1 MRWRWVVARV
11 GAVVLG
17 LGLGL
22 LGLQAARAAVP
33 VVAAESTYGVVVKA
47 IGGDQVVVRSIIENP
62 NVDPHSFEASPQV
75 AKEVAG
81 ARLVVMN
88 GLGYDAW
95 MDHLLAASPSKGRQ
109 VIVAAKVA
117 PGQVMADRN
126 PHLFYDPQAMLA
138 VATRI
143 AAALSA
149 VDPAHK
155 GLFDRNLGTFRADIE
170 RFQQRVA
177 ALAKALPGLKVTAT
191 EPVYGY
197 MLRDLGWKSLNNKF
211 QVAVMNDAEP
221 SPAEVAK
228 FEDELRQRQVRLLIY
243 NQQVSEVITER
254 MRRIAAGAGV
264 PAVGVAEFVP
274 PGLDYIAWQNQTL
287 DAVERAL
294 GRKP

>member
-1 MRWRWVVARV
+1 MRWRRSVAQV

-17 LGLGL
+17 LWLWL
-22 LGLQAARAAVP
+22 VGLQAAQAAVP

-47 IGGDQVVVRSIIENP
+47 IGGDQVAVRSIIENP

-75 AKEVAG
+75 AREVAG
-81 ARLVVMN
+81 AKLVVMN

-95 MDHLLAASPSKGRQ
+95 MDHLLAASPSKDRQ

-117 PGQVMADRN
+117 PQRVMADRN

-143 AAALSA
+143 AAVLSA
-149 VDPAHK
+149 ADPTHK
-155 GLFDRNLGTFRADIE
+155 TLFERNLSAFRADID

-177 ALAKALPGLKVTAT
+177 ALAKAFPGLRVTAT

-221 SPAEVAK
+221 SPSEVAK
-228 FEDELRQRQVRLLIY
+228 FEDELRKRQVRLLIY
-243 NQQVSEVITER
+243 NQQVSEVITQR
-254 MRRIAAGAGV
+254 MRAIAAKAGV
-264 PAVGVAEFVP
+264 PTVGVAEFVP